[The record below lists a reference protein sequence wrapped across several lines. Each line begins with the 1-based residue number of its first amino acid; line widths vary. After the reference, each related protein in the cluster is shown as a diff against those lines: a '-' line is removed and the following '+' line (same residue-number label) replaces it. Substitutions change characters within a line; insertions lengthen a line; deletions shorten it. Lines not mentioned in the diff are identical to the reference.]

1 MGISKLKIANGETKW
16 QVRVWENGRGSRR
29 INRRFDRRTDAE
41 AFLLQFESKIEEER
55 KSPFKGC
62 SFEDRTFADEAAN
75 WLRDGELRFSPSHLV
90 RVKGVLKEVLP
101 RFGDLTMD
109 KFTPEFLATYQQEE
123 KARGLENASV
133 NRKTEVFTTILNF
146 AVKQRRI
153 PFSPANGFRK
163 LRKSTTEMEFWD
175 QVEAAAFLTFANM
188 TYPKDSTDRWVYV
201 VYLLALN
208 TAMRAGEIWG
218 LKPSDLSRDG
228 RSIQVRRQFNRVTL
242 EMAPTKSKK
251 SRLAPLNDELREEL
265 EHLIKIRSI
274 EVDETIFMNV
284 FRNPICHENFVK
296 RQFLVDVKAWGG
308 RSIRFHDLRH
318 SATTMM
324 IAGGIDLKTVKE
336 ICGHADIA
344 TTMTYVHL
352 ISGAVE
358 RVAQVFSVTRNVQ
371 QPQLLI
377 ANARDVTESQT
388 ETKDYVTEE
397 PLLAETGLMKGG
409 EPI

>member
-1 MGISKLKIANGETKW
+1 
-16 QVRVWENGRGSRR
+16 
-29 INRRFDRRTDAE
+29 
-41 AFLLQFESKIEEER
+41 
-55 KSPFKGC
+55 
-62 SFEDRTFADEAAN
+62 
-75 WLRDGELRFSPSHLV
+75 
-90 RVKGVLKEVLP
+90 
-101 RFGDLTMD
+101 
-109 KFTPEFLATYQQEE
+109 
-123 KARGLENASV
+123 
-133 NRKTEVFTTILNF
+133 
-146 AVKQRRI
+146 
-153 PFSPANGFRK
+153 
-163 LRKSTTEMEFWD
+163 
-175 QVEAAAFLTFANM
+175 
-188 TYPKDSTDRWVYV
+188 KDSTDRWVYV

-251 SRLAPLNDELREEL
+251 SRLAPLNDELREEI
-265 EHLIKIRSI
+265 EHLIKTKSI
-274 EVDETIFMNV
+274 EADETIFMNEL
-284 FRNPICHENFVK
+284 RNPVCHENFVK

-358 RVAQVFSVTRNVQ
+358 RVAQVFSVTRK
-371 QPQLLI
+371 
-377 ANARDVTESQT
+377 T
-388 ETKDYVTEE
+388 
-397 PLLAETGLMKGG
+397 
-409 EPI
+409 